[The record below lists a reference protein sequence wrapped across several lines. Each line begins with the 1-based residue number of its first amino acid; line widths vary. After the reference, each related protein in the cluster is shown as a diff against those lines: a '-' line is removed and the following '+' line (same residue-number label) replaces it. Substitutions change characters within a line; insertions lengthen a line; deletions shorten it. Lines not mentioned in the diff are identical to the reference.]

1 MKSSDSTQ
9 PQPSPAAT
17 EKRGWAAMA
26 RAPAAIA
33 LSGVL
38 IGLAATGVGHSP
50 ALAWLAFAP
59 WLASLHGL
67 RPGAAWWS
75 GVAMGLA
82 YAVPG
87 RWSTFAAAVGT
98 AGHDGWQ
105 QAALTV
111 LLFLCYAVPFAVF
124 GVLDALWR
132 GRRGGAQAPAI
143 LRAGVLASLIGGL
156 WAPFPF
162 TPVAIV
168 ADATTMLQ
176 LGAFGGE
183 PLLLFLLLWPSAAL
197 AGLMHSPRPPWRR
210 AVELVP
216 VAAVLL
222 AVAAFGVWRLG
233 ALDRAEAA
241 KSGMRVAAL
250 PLQLDLPSFV
260 SPAMLIG
267 DRRGSTTSAL
277 EITRAALARSPQ
289 CEIVVWPETPL
300 PPDRSERACAR
311 APDLAQSLGRPLLMQ
326 CFRRDAGQLQVTAEW
341 SAPTGDA
348 RWHGKSSLVPFYEQ
362 PVFGAGRF
370 ARGEAGTV
378 FALDDMRRLIPA
390 LCYELHARAHLRS
403 AVFAGGNV
411 IVHMASFTPFA
422 RHPIDTWDVAM
433 SRLRAIEFGLPI
445 VRAVNRGPAGWIDAA
460 GRVRQT
466 SARFGRGGDCIE
478 VWSPAASPTVYAHI
492 SPFAAWLPG
501 LLVLAL
507 TLRRTAPPT
516 I

>member
-1 MKSSDSTQ
+1 MKSSDSKH
-9 PQPSPAAT
+9 PHPSRAAT
-17 EKRGWAAMA
+17 EQRDWAATA
-26 RAPAAIA
+26 RALAAIV

-38 IGLAATGVGHSP
+38 IGLAAPGVGHYP

-59 WLASLHGL
+59 WLASLRGL

-75 GVAMGLA
+75 GAAMGPA
-82 YAVPG
+82 YTVPG
-87 RWSTFAAAVGT
+87 RWSAFAAAVGT
-98 AGHDGWQ
+98 AGYDDWQ

-111 LLFLCYAVPFAVF
+111 LLFLCYALPFAVF
-124 GVLDALWR
+124 GVLDAIWR
-132 GRRGGAQAPAI
+132 GRRGGAPPAI

-156 WAPFPF
+156 WSPFPF

-168 ADATTMLQ
+168 VDATPMLQ

-183 PLLLFLLLWPSAAL
+183 PLLLFLLLWPSAAI
-197 AGLMHSPRPPWRR
+197 AGLMHSPRPLSRR
-210 AVELVP
+210 PIELVP

-222 AVAAFGVWRLG
+222 AVAVFGVWRLG

-241 KSGMRVAAL
+241 GSGARVAAL
-250 PLQLDLPSFV
+250 PLQLDLPSSV

-267 DRRGSTTSAL
+267 DHIGSTNSAL

-300 PPDRSERACAR
+300 PPDRSERVCAQ
-311 APDLAQSLGRPLLMQ
+311 APSLARSLGRPLLMQ
-326 CFRRDAGQLQVTAEW
+326 CFRRDAEQLQVTAEW
-341 SAPTGDA
+341 TTPTGNA

-362 PVFGAGRF
+362 PIFGAGQF
-370 ARGEAGTV
+370 IPGEAGTV
-378 FALDDMRRLIPA
+378 FALDDARRLIPA
-390 LCYELHARAHLRS
+390 LCYEMHSRAHLRS

-411 IVHMASFTPFA
+411 IVHMASFTPFS
-422 RHPIDTWDVAM
+422 RYPIDVWDMAM
-433 SRLRAIEFGLPI
+433 SRLRAIEFGVPI

-466 SARFGRGGDCIE
+466 SARFGRGGDCVE
-478 VWSPAASPTVYAHI
+478 VWSPAASPTVYAYI

-507 TLRRTAPPT
+507 TLRRAVPPT
-516 I
+516 L